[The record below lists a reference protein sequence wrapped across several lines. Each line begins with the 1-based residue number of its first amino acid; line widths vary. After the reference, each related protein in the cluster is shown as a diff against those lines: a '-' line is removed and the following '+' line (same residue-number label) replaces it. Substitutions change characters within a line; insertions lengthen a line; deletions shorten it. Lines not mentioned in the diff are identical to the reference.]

1 MNRAPA
7 SPPSAGPGPEEPR
20 STTTS
25 EAFVRPR
32 ILGPEDE
39 TIADLTD
46 AEVAR
51 RYARPPLL
59 RRVPVSALEGL
70 LTLLLFVPL
79 PVWLAGGGTRSGGLL
94 LLLGLIGAGAA
105 GFLFRRLPTPL
116 PSGAML
122 PGGLVWAV
130 AVLTLP
136 GGIAGMTSALLAGV
150 VLVLYASVAAPDEVA
165 PPTSAILAQ
174 AAVPAMGGAL
184 SLLVAASLLG
194 VSAPLYSIVLV
205 PTLGAL
211 ALAVY
216 LFGREDLPE
225 EDASSTPG
233 AKARSPAPPGPV
245 ASMERPAD
253 PLAPRAEH

>member
-1 MNRAPA
+1 MNRPSS
-7 SPPSAGPGPEEPR
+7 SPSGAQPRAEGTLSATSPGGTARPS
-20 STTTS
+20 
-25 EAFVRPR
+25 

-39 TIADLTD
+39 TTSDLTD

-51 RYARPPLL
+51 RHARPPLL
-59 RRVPVSALEGL
+59 RRVPVGAFEGI
-70 LTLLLFVPL
+70 LTLLLFVPV
-79 PVWLAGGGTRSGGLL
+79 PVWLAGGGTRSAGLL
-94 LLLGLIGAGAA
+94 LMLGLIVAGAG

-122 PGGLVWAV
+122 PAGLVWAV

-136 GGIAGMTSALLAGV
+136 GGIAGLTSALLAGV
-150 VLVLYASVAAPDEVA
+150 VLVLYATVAAPDEVA

-205 PTLGAL
+205 PTLAAL
-211 ALAVY
+211 ALAVF

-225 EDASSTPG
+225 KEASPTTGSQAG
-233 AKARSPAPPGPV
+233 SPVPPEAV
-245 ASMERPAD
+245 ASTERPAD
-253 PLAPRAEH
+253 ALPPLAEH